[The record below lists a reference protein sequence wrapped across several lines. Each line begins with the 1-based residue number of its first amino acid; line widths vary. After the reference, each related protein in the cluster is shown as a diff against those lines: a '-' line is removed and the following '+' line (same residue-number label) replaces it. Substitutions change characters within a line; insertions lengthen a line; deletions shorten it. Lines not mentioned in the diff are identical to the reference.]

1 MTWREK
7 LVVRILLLVAKMMCE
22 DASIS
27 REIERLST
35 TVYTAPKPTEELA
48 A

>member
-7 LVVRILLLVAKMMCE
+7 LVVRILLLVAKIVCDDGQMG
-22 DASIS
+22 
-27 REIERLST
+27 REIDKLAT
-35 TVYTAPKPTEELA
+35 TIYVAKPEEIA